1 MTSLTMRIIRLA
13 CFLCLGVSVLPGAA
27 QTGEHFRDLLSAT
40 ARTAQLALPE
50 HLREYVHEGKLR
62 LSLEDAIR
70 LMLENNSAIRVEET
84 QVESAKFSLLAAY
97 KPFDPLLKN
106 SFNVLRSSYPG
117 FSQIQGPGTFN
128 DLNHINQLS
137 YSETFQTGTSVVVG
151 LNAIR
156 DSNNSGFYFIN
167 PNYQS
172 LLSFQFTQPLFRD
185 RWRFENRAPLLI
197 ARRNLDESRAHFE
210 AQASDAIWNLIRQ
223 YWVVVEARGNLE
235 VVRKSL
241 AAAEAS
247 YQRDKRKLELG
258 ALPPL
263 DIYRSEAEV
272 ASRRVQALQSEYA
285 LKQAE
290 DALRL
295 MVGANQDSY
304 VQALD
309 LDLTE
314 KPEAEGELRTTDTG
328 TSLAQAL
335 SGRPEV
341 DAAEQALRGDD
352 TSIRLAENHLLPDLS
367 LSGTYQSYGIGGNQY
382 SFSTGQLLARGG
394 LGSSFR
400 QLFGFGYPAYGAS
413 LMLTLPVRNRSAQAD
428 LGMALVKRR
437 GDLYSRRQVQEQI
450 ALDVTNAVHQLEEA
464 KLTLA
469 AGKTA
474 LDLAQKSLAAEQRKT
489 ELGAQNVFFQLD
501 AQTRVAEAEA
511 SLLLAEINYQL
522 AVASLDHA
530 TGDLLR
536 SHRIKVR
543 ELSN

>member
-1 MTSLTMRIIRLA
+1 VW
-13 CFLCLGVSVLPGAA
+13 LGVSILPAAA
-27 QTGEHFRDLLSAT
+27 QTRANFRDLLRQG
-40 ARTAQLALPE
+40 ARAAQLAPPE
-50 HLREYVHEGKLR
+50 HLRDYVRDGKLR
-62 LSLEDAIR
+62 LGLQDAIL

-84 QVESAKFSLLAAY
+84 QVENAKFSLLAAY
-97 KPFDPLLKN
+97 KPFDPQVSN
-106 SFNVLRSSYPG
+106 SFSVLRSSYPG
-117 FSQIQGPGTFN
+117 FSQLQGPGTFN
-128 DLNHINQLS
+128 DLNHSDQLL
-137 YSETFQTGTSVVVG
+137 YSQTFQTGTSVQLG
-151 LNAIR
+151 INGTR

-172 LLSFQFTQPLFRD
+172 YLSFQFTQPLFRD

-210 AQASDAIWNLIRQ
+210 AQTSDAILNLIKQ
-223 YWVVVEARGNLE
+223 YWAVVEARDNLD
-235 VVRKSL
+235 VVHKSL

-247 YQRDKRKLELG
+247 YQHDKRKLELG

-272 ASRRVQALQSEYA
+272 ASRRVQALQAEYG

-295 MVGANQDSY
+295 IMGANQDSY

-309 LDLTE
+309 LELTE
-314 KPEAEGELRTTDTG
+314 KAEPEGELRSTDTG
-328 TSLAQAL
+328 AAIAQAL
-335 SGRPEV
+335 SGRPELE
-341 DAAEQALRGDD
+341 AAEQALRSDETG
-352 TSIRLAENHLLPDLS
+352 IRLAENHLLPDLS
-367 LSGTYQSYGIGGNQY
+367 LSGIYQSWGVGGNQY
-382 SFSTGQLLARGG
+382 GFTGQLITRSG
-394 LGSSFR
+394 LGTSFH
-400 QLFGFGYPAYGAS
+400 QLFGFGFPVYGATLKLS
-413 LMLTLPVRNRSAQAD
+413 LPLRNRAAQAEF
-428 LGMALVKRR
+428 GTALVKRR
-437 GDLYSRRQVQEQI
+437 GDLYSRRQIQEQI

-489 ELGAQNVFFQLD
+489 ELGAQNIFFQLD

-511 SLLLAEINYQL
+511 SLLNAEVNYQL

-530 TGDLLR
+530 TGELLQAYR
-536 SHRIKVR
+536 VKIR